1 MCEMIP
7 IGLGLQGIN
16 ASTQF
21 VLVMVEI
28 RLRMGAV
35 KTLGTIIK
43 GLQRISSDVM
53 IQCMATNVTL
63 TCINASLTTLCHC
76 VLSREAFESAMIIQD
91 DSLLGLGHK
100 VSSEVLLTCL
110 SYVEAFACTLV
121 FSPSMI
127 TLMYAM
133 SPSQSIIAKM
143 YYEQVKV
150 VQALHPELHE
160 YPLVMRTMAQ
170 PWIDCLNRAVGSAHE
185 VTLSVGRGL
194 VLLGLKGKS
203 MQCKFGL
210 PLIELYEMKGW
221 MDAPVILPFFE
232 FKSILSMAKCCNSL
246 LTLYISRPGVPVV
259 MTLPIQGIEECKFI
273 IATLGP
279 NQEEENDDFVVNDDG
294 EEKGDAEWEYPAS
307 LSEDDKF

>member
-1 MCEMIP
+1 
-7 IGLGLQGIN
+7 
-16 ASTQF
+16 
-21 VLVMVEI
+21 MVEI
-28 RLRMGAV
+28 RLRMNAV

-43 GLQRISSDVM
+43 GLQRISSDIM
-53 IQCMATNVTL
+53 IQCMTTGFTL
-63 TCINASLTTLCHC
+63 TSINASLTTLCHC

-91 DSLLGLGHK
+91 DSLIGLGYK

-110 SYVEAFACTLV
+110 SYVEASSCTLV

-127 TLMYAM
+127 TLMYSM

-170 PWIDCLNRAVGSAHE
+170 PWIDCLNKAVGSAHE
-185 VTLSVGRGL
+185 VTLSVGSGL

-210 PLIELYEMKGW
+210 PLIELYEIKGGI
-221 MDAPVILPFFE
+221 DAPVILPFFE
-232 FKSILSMAKCCNSL
+232 FKSILNMAKCCNSL
-246 LTLYISRPGVPVV
+246 LTLYISGPGVPVV

-279 NQEEENDDFVVNDDG
+279 NQDNEDDFIVNDEG
-294 EEKGDAEWEYPAS
+294 EEKGDEEWEYPAS
-307 LSEDDKF
+307 LSEEDKF